1 MTAEERDKY
10 LKTECLHPIRV
21 VNKYTHETI
30 FTRCGTCP
38 SCLAFKSN
46 LYCSLISNMA
56 SHFKYAYFFTLTY
69 SDEFLPKVSIE
80 VGERIN
86 ADCEFDAY
94 CVDSDIRNYD
104 PSDTE
109 AYLIRA
115 NYISRSGRFRVSASK
130 GRTRNFDN
138 TEEPFQF
145 DFICKPSEIQDV
157 LIKSNGEYDFSR
169 RKVVYPSLKDCSLEI
184 SVLNPYDQNLFF
196 KRLRRKLEK
205 VSDEKISYYLVS
217 EYGPRTLRPHWHG
230 ILFFNSDKISEVICE
245 YVSTCWAYGRT
256 DCSLSRGSAAG
267 YVASY
272 INSFVS
278 LPPFFKGS
286 KKIRPRSYHSKGFGV
301 NSSFPKS
308 ADVSQIEDVSDK
320 LFDGFNIPSDG
331 TTIKVRPTRS
341 YERIVFPRFFDP
353 IFKDSYSCVNLYF
366 GAYSASFRLIRN
378 GYLSIDEQVSTF
390 ELAKRY
396 ATFYYDSVLN
406 SNLNRFKEYY
416 DDLIFDYIRL
426 NTVQIAYDFVV
437 GKVYRLFMLVNRTF
451 KFWRLTDYFGSELKQ
466 RLDLIFKYSDLYWSR
481 CDQRTLS
488 NYFEYLENDPLSHE
502 FLYCR
507 TVGFDRESALE
518 DVEDSETGEKKESE
532 FKRKATQF
540 EKYLRSC
547 VKDKLMNKI
556 KHKEFNDAQGLLFN
570 L

>member
-10 LKTECLHPIRV
+10 LKTECLHPVRV

-80 VGERIN
+80 VGERIH
-86 ADCEFDAY
+86 ADCEFDVY

-104 PSDTE
+104 PSDSE
-109 AYLIRA
+109 EYLIRA
-115 NYISRSGRFRVSASK
+115 SYISRSGRFRASASK

-145 DFICKPSEIQDV
+145 DFVCKPSEIQNV
-157 LIKSNGEYDFSR
+157 LVKSNGEYDFSR
-169 RKVVYPSLKDCSLEI
+169 REVVYPSLKDCSLEI

-205 VSDEKISYYLVS
+205 ISDEKISYYLVS
-217 EYGPRTLRPHWHG
+217 EYGPRTFRPHWHG

-272 INSFVS
+272 INSFVG
-278 LPPFFKGS
+278 LPSFFTRC

-301 NSSFPKS
+301 NSSFPES
-308 ADVSQIEDVSDK
+308 ADISEIEDVSDK
-320 LFDGFNIPSDG
+320 LFDGFAVPSNG
-331 TTIKVRPTRS
+331 TVIKVRPTRS
-341 YERIVFPRFFDP
+341 YERTVFPRFFDSV
-353 IFKDSYSCVNLYF
+353 FKDPYSCTNLYF
-366 GAYSASFRLIRN
+366 GAYTASFRLIRN
-378 GYLSIDEQVSTF
+378 GYLSIDEQVSTY
-390 ELAKRY
+390 ELSKRY
-396 ATFYYDSVLN
+396 ATFYYDSILN

-426 NTVQIAYDFVV
+426 NTVQIDYDFVT
-437 GKVYRLFMLVNRTF
+437 GKIYRLFSMVNRTF
-451 KFWRLTDYFGSELKQ
+451 KFWRLSDYAGFELKQ

-488 NYFEYLENDPLSHE
+488 NYFEYLESDPLSHE

-507 TVGFDRESALE
+507 TVGFDREAALE

-547 VKDKLMNKI
+547 VKNKLMNKV